1 LRNELFFTE
10 HYEGDQVKEYGIGGY
25 VGLIREIRSAYRVLV
40 GRSEGKMRLRD
51 RRLRSEGNIKMD
63 FKEVRL
69 PEYGLD
75 SSFKS

>member
-25 VGLIREIRSAYRVLV
+25 VGLIREIRSAHRVLV

>member
-1 LRNELFFTE
+1 MRNELFFTE